1 MPHFVSDKYTSFFKE
16 LAPNNSK
23 DWFDINR
30 ERYLK
35 DIKKPFEEI
44 VNAVLEPLQKTGEIP
59 FEMQVKECIFRI
71 NKDIRFSKDKQP
83 YKLHCSA
90 AISKEGKKDF
100 IHPALY
106 FEIGPEFLGVYS
118 GIYNPEKEHLEKIR
132 VYLSQHYSD
141 FTSIISKKKFIETFG
156 EVRGAKNKIAPKELK
171 PFVVDCPYILNKQFY
186 IVHQAAIERFE
197 KTDVSSYILDK
208 FKIAKDFNAFL
219 SKAL

>member
-44 VNAVLEPLQKTGEIP
+44 VKAVLEPLQKAGEIP
-59 FEMQVKECIFRI
+59 LEMQVKECIFRI

-132 VYLSQHYSD
+132 FYLSQHYSD
-141 FTSIISKKKFIETFG
+141 FITIISNKKFIETFG
-156 EVRGAKNKIAPKELK
+156 EVRGEKNKIVPKDLK
-171 PFVVDCPYILNKQFY
+171 PFVADCPFILNKQFFLL
-186 IVHQAAIERFE
+186 HQVEIEKFE
-197 KTDVSSYILDK
+197 KTDVSSYILEK
-208 FKIAKDFNAFL
+208 YNIAKDFNAFL
-219 SKAL
+219 SNAL